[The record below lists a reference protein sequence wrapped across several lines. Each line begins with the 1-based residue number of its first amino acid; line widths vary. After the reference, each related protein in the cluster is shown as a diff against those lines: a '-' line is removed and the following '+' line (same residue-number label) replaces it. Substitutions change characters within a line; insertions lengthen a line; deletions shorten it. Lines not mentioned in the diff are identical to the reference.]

1 MSNFIVD
8 FTADD
13 LTSDYQANILKY
25 WQEIRGDKTM
35 PARKD
40 FNPLHVP
47 DALGNL
53 LLVDVQHDPRDYTI
67 RLIGTNI
74 TELTGKDNTG
84 QSASNFGDAA
94 MIVSRFD
101 WLLEN
106 KKPYVSKD
114 EFIWSARDSRSY
126 SALVLPF
133 SENGE
138 DVSIIFCCLHI
149 YKDNS

>member
-1 MSNFIVD
+1 MSNFIID
-8 FTADD
+8 FTTDD
-13 LTSDYQANILKY
+13 LTSDYQNTILQY
-25 WQEIRGDKTM
+25 WHEIRGDRTM

-53 LLVDVQHDPRDYTI
+53 MLIDVKHTPRDYTI

-84 QSASNFGDAA
+84 QSASSFRDAA
-94 MIVSRFD
+94 EVVSRFD
-101 WLLEN
+101 WILEN
-106 KKPYVSKD
+106 KQPYFSKD
-114 EFIWSARDSRSY
+114 EFIWSSRDRRIY

-149 YKDNS
+149 YKDND